1 MIHRN
6 PDDIVRAKVPFTAC
20 LAALTSPVHI
30 DDFFS
35 TAINDKCTAI
45 KTTRFATFPDYLMIQ
60 LNKFTIGDDWVPRK
74 LDVLIDVPQQ
84 LSIEEL
90 RGCGLQPGEVELPD
104 DARAQTSECYLATL
118 PYYVTMVT
126 VNIDESVVS
135 QLVGMGFPLEG
146 CRRAAYHTNGQ
157 GVEAAMEW
165 ALQHSIDPGQLPW

>member
-1 MIHRN
+1 MIYRN
-6 PDDIVRAKVPFTAC
+6 PDDIVRAKIPFTAC
-20 LAALTSPVHI
+20 LTAFTSPVHI
-30 DDFFS
+30 EEFFS

-84 LSIEEL
+84 LIIEEL
-90 RGCGLQPGEVELPD
+90 RGHGLQPGEVELPD
-104 DARAQTSECYLATL
+104 GTRGQTSECYLTL
-118 PYYVTMVT
+118 PHYVTMVT

-146 CRRAAYHTNGQ
+146 CRRAAYNTNGQ
-157 GVEAAMEW
+157 GVEQAMEW
-165 ALQHSIDPGQLPW
+165 ALQHSTDPG